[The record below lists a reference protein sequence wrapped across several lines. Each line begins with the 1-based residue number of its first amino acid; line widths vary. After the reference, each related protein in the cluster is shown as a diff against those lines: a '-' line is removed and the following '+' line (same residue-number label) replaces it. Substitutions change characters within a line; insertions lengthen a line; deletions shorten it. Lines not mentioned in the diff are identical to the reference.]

1 MIATGNLGCRV
12 NANVRSLPDYLGDGL
27 DIIFVG
33 LNPGLYSVQVG
44 HYFATPRN
52 RFWTAINR
60 SGLLAEPVGAAQD
73 HRLLRQGIGLTD
85 VVKRATRGASELRA
99 ADFRRWAPV
108 LKEKLERHRPRI
120 VCFHGT
126 TAYRGYM
133 KHAEGRVGKL
143 ELGVQPVAIGSS
155 QVFVTP
161 NPSPANAA
169 WSLADLVEWYRR
181 LAVLRDG
188 LRDGISGP

>member
-1 MIATGNLGCRV
+1 MIAPGNFGWSV
-12 NANVRSLPDYLGDGL
+12 NASMRTLPDYLADGL
-27 DIIFVG
+27 DIVFVG

-60 SGLLAEPVGAAQD
+60 SGLLAEPASADQD
-73 HRLLRQGIGLTD
+73 HRLLQQGIGLTD
-85 VVKRATRGASELRA
+85 VVKRPTRGASELRA

-133 KHAEGRVGKL
+133 KYAEDSAGRPG
-143 ELGVQPVAIGSS
+143 LGVQPDAIGSS
-155 QVFVTP
+155 KVFVTP

-181 LAVLRDG
+181 LAALRDG
-188 LRDGISGP
+188 VNGT